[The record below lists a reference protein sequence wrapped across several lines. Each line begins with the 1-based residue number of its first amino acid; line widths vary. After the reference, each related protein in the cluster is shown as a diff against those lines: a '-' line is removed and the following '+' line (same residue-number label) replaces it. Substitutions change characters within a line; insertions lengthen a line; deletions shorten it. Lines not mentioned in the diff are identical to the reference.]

1 MNYLAHLY
9 LSGTDENI
17 MVGNFIGD
25 FVKGK
30 QWEKYPAGI
39 GNGILLH
46 RHIDTFTDKHPSFSK
61 AKMLFKPEFGL
72 YSGIIID
79 FIYDHYLAKNWNNY
93 SDVTL
98 HRFTQRAHH
107 VLLKNFLKLPGQ
119 VQQFLP
125 FLIKNRRLESYATV
139 DGILEAI
146 GIMSKYSSL
155 PNKPVPLTKIW
166 MNEYRFLE
174 QNFAAFMPDLIS
186 FSESVRTGFNTPA
199 TKLNQNFS

>member
-9 LSGTDENI
+9 LSGNDEKI

-39 GNGILLH
+39 GQGILLH
-46 RHIDTFTDKHPSFSK
+46 RRIDSFTDSHPKFIE
-61 AKMLFKPEFGL
+61 ARVLLKPEFGL

-79 FIYDHYLAKNWNNY
+79 FLYDHYLAKNWDKFSTQN
-93 SDVTL
+93 L
-98 HRFTQRAHH
+98 HQFAGHAHT
-107 VLLKNFLKLPGQ
+107 VLLRHFLRLPLQ

-125 FLIKNRRLESYATV
+125 FLIKNKRLESYATV
-139 DGILEAI
+139 EGILEAI

-155 PNKPVPLTKIW
+155 PNKPTQLKSTW
-166 MNEYRFLE
+166 MNDYQYLE
-174 QNFAAFMPDLIS
+174 ENFTAFMPDLVS
-186 FSESVRTGFNTPA
+186 FSNSMLKT
-199 TKLNQNFS
+199 LQNKTEA

>member
-9 LSGTDENI
+9 LSGTDEKI

-46 RHIDTFTDKHPSFSK
+46 RQIDTFTDGHSK
-61 AKMLFKPEFGL
+61 FADAKMLFKPEFGL

-79 FIYDHYLAKNWNNY
+79 FIYDHYLAKNWNDY

-98 HRFTQRAHH
+98 RRFTQSAHR
-107 VLLKNFLKLPGQ
+107 VLLKNFLKLPLQ

-125 FLIKNRRLESYATV
+125 FLIKNKRLESYATV
-139 DGILEAI
+139 EGILEAI

-155 PNKPVPLTKIW
+155 PNKPAQLTKIW
-166 MNEYRFLE
+166 MNEYQFLE
-174 QNFAAFMPDLIS
+174 ETFTAFMPDLIY
-186 FSESVRTGFNTPA
+186 FSNSVRISFNTQA
-199 TKLNQNFS
+199 IK